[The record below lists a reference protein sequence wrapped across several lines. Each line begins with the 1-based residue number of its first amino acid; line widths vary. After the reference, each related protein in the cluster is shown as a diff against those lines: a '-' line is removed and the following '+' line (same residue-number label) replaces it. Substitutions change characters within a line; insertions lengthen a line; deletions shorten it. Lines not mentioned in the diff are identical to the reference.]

1 MGKDQR
7 AQEDWSPRRTKN
19 NEIEL
24 IFKMTIWENFSE
36 IKKGLV
42 IHIEKAFYELA
53 EIYFEIYSNKNA
65 GL

>member
-19 NEIEL
+19 NETEL

-36 IKKGLV
+36 IKNGLV
-42 IHIEKAFYELA
+42 IHTEKAFYVLA
-53 EIYFEIYSNKNA
+53 KIYFEIYCNKNA